1 MKRQEILT
9 RKVEFTKNELHGN
22 PRTKKKEE
30 LNFKYMTL
38 D

>member
-9 RKVEFTKNELHGN
+9 RKVEITKNELHGN
-22 PRTKKKEE
+22 PRTKKKR
-30 LNFKYMTL
+30 NIYFKYMTL